1 MTTERTAP
9 LEIRATGKTLTGE
22 AVRYGQRATDRPERF
37 EAGAFAP
44 LGPLALNL
52 QHDRGIVLATTGDR
66 LAVTDT
72 EQALEVRAELQ
83 PGAALTLLRRGVLRG
98 LSVEFRALAER
109 TEGGVRVIERATLE
123 ALGLVDAP
131 AYSGRLEVRR
141 GGFGGGGRGG
151 WGSWG
156 SAPTMRATIP
166 PDTRLRCECGGTAA
180 CKWATIIPEAMSE
193 MFDNAMDR
201 AGELIAQ
208 RRTEAEAAGAVGDLL
223 GGQML
228 PGLET
233 AAAGGD
239 TLAVWGR
246 YDRPL
251 ASVSRGT
258 LRRSGKY
265 GIEIDLP
272 DDENGR
278 AVLAAHEAAGV
289 IVRPALDMN
298 ESEYTQ
304 DGDVLTYTKAVA
316 RAFVVSATDAREGW
330 PEPTLRAAEAEPTEA
345 EPTARSAILRR
356 RRLWL

>member
-1 MTTERTAP
+1 MT
-9 LEIRATGKTLTGE
+9 RA
-22 AVRYGQRATDRPERF
+22 
-37 EAGAFAP
+37 
-44 LGPLALNL
+44 
-52 QHDRGIVLATTGDR
+52 IVLAATGDR

-72 EQALEVRAELQ
+72 ARALEVRAELR

-109 TEGGVRVIERATLE
+109 TEGGVRVIERAALE
-123 ALGLVDAP
+123 ALGLVDEP

-141 GGFGGGGRGG
+141 GGFGGGLGGGG

-156 SAPTMRATIP
+156 GPPTMRATIP
-166 PDTRLRCECGGTAA
+166 PSTRLRCECGGTAA
-180 CKWATIIPEAMSE
+180 CKWAVLIPEALE
-193 MFDNAMDR
+193 QMFDNAMDR

-265 GIEIDLP
+265 GIDIDLP

-278 AVLAAHEAAGV
+278 AVLAAHEIHRRDRAPGPGHDRIGV
-289 IVRPALDMN
+289 R
-298 ESEYTQ
+298 
-304 DGDVLTYTKAVA
+304 A
-316 RAFVVSATDAREGW
+316 RAATRS
-330 PEPTLRAAEAEPTEA
+330 
-345 EPTARSAILRR
+345 PTARPSSVRSSSRR
-356 RRLWL
+356 PMPARVGPSRPCGPQRPRQRPSPPGARRSSGGGDCGCDPDRGGPGGRDRRHRGPAGRLACSPSPPRR

>member
-1 MTTERTAP
+1 MAALERSAP
-9 LEIRATGKTLTGE
+9 LEVRAAGQTLTGE

-52 QHDRGIVLATTGDR
+52 QHDPSIVLATTGDR

-123 ALGLVDAP
+123 ALGLVDEP

-141 GGFGGGGRGG
+141 GGFGGGLGGGG

-156 SAPTMRATIP
+156 GATLRTTIP
-166 PDTRLRCECGGTAA
+166 PNTRLRCECGGTAA
-180 CKWATIIPEAMSE
+180 CKWATFIPKAMSE

-201 AGELIAQ
+201 ASELVAQ
-208 RRTEAEAAGAVGDLL
+208 RRTEAEAAGDLL

-265 GIEIDLP
+265 GIDIDLP

-278 AVLAAHEAAGV
+278 AVLAAHESTGV
-289 IVRPALDMN
+289 IVRPHLDMT

-304 DGDVLTYTKAVA
+304 DGDMLTYTRAVA
-316 RAFVVSATDAREGW
+316 RAFIISATDAREGW
-330 PEPTLRAAEAEPTEA
+330 PEPTLRPTEA
-345 EPTARSAILRR
+345 EPTGRSAIPRR

>member
-1 MTTERTAP
+1 MAALERSAP
-9 LEIRATGKTLTGE
+9 LEIRAAGRTLTGE

-52 QHDRGIVLATTGDR
+52 QHDPSIVLATTGDR
-66 LAVTDT
+66 LAMTDT
-72 EQALEVRAELQ
+72 PRALEVRAELR

-109 TEGGVRVIERATLE
+109 TEGGVRVIERAALE
-123 ALGLVDAP
+123 GLGLVDEP

-141 GGFGGGGRGG
+141 GGFGGG

-156 SAPTMRATIP
+156 GATLRATVP
-166 PDTRLRCECGGTAA
+166 PNAKLRCECGGNAA
-180 CKWATIIPEAMSE
+180 CKWATFIPEALSE

-201 AGELIAQ
+201 ASELVAQ
-208 RRTEAEAAGAVGDLL
+208 RRTEAVAR
-223 GGQML
+223 
-228 PGLET
+228 LET

-239 TLAVWGR
+239 TIAVWGR

-258 LRRSGKY
+258 LRRSGRY
-265 GIEIDLP
+265 GIDIDLP
-272 DDENGR
+272 DDDNGR
-278 AVLAAHEAAGV
+278 AVLAAHESTGV
-289 IVRPALDMN
+289 IVRPHLDMT
-298 ESEYTQ
+298 ESEYVQ
-304 DGDVLTYTKAVA
+304 DGDTLTYTKAVA

-345 EPTARSAILRR
+345 EPTGRSAILRR

>member
-1 MTTERTAP
+1 MTIERSVP
-9 LEIRATGKTLTGE
+9 LEIRSTGKVLTGE
-22 AVRYGQRATDRPERF
+22 AIRYGQRAADRPERF

-44 LGPLALNL
+44 LGPLTLNL

-98 LSVEFRALAER
+98 LSVEFRSLVER
-109 TEGGVRVIERATLE
+109 SEAGVRVIERASLE
-123 ALGLVDAP
+123 ALGLVDTP
-131 AYSGRLEVRR
+131 AYSSGRLEVRR
-141 GGFGGGGRGG
+141 GGFSSGLRGGG

-156 SAPTMRATIP
+156 SAPTMRSTIP
-166 PDTRLRCECGGTAA
+166 PDTRLRCECGGNAA
-180 CKWATIIPEAMSE
+180 CRWASIIPEAMEE

-201 AGELIAQ
+201 ASELIAQ
-208 RRTEAEAAGAVGDLL
+208 RRTEAEAVGDLL
-223 GGQML
+223 GLG
-228 PGLET
+228 T

-239 TLAVWGR
+239 TIAVWGR

-265 GIEIDLP
+265 GIDIDLP

-278 AVLAAHEAAGV
+278 AVLAAHESTGV
-289 IVRPALDMN
+289 IVRPHLDMDA
-298 ESEYTQ
+298 SEYTQ
-304 DGDVLTYTKAVA
+304 DGDMLTYTKAVA
-316 RAFVVSATDAREGW
+316 RAFIVSATDAREGW
-330 PEPTLRAAEAEPTEA
+330 PEPTLRPTEPEAEPE
-345 EPTARSAILRR
+345 ERRHRR
-356 RRLWL
+356 RRVWL

>member
-1 MTTERTAP
+1 MAALERSAP
-9 LEIRATGKTLTGE
+9 LEVRAAGQTLTGE

-44 LGPLALNL
+44 LGPLVLNL
-52 QHDRGIVLATTGDR
+52 QHDPSIVLATTGDR
-66 LAVTDT
+66 LDVTDT
-72 EQALEVRAELQ
+72 PRALEVLAELQ

-141 GGFGGGGRGG
+141 GGFGGG

-156 SAPTMRATIP
+156 GATLRATVP
-166 PDTRLRCECGGTAA
+166 PNTRLRCECGGTAA
-180 CKWATIIPEAMSE
+180 CKWATFIPEALSE

-201 AGELIAQ
+201 ASELVAQ
-208 RRTEAEAAGAVGDLL
+208 RRTEAEAAGDLL

-265 GIEIDLP
+265 GIDIDLP

-278 AVLAAHEAAGV
+278 AVLAAHESTGV
-289 IVRPALDMN
+289 IVRPALDMTA
-298 ESEYTQ
+298 SEYVQ
-304 DGDVLTYTKAVA
+304 SGDTLTYTKAVA

-330 PEPTLRAAEAEPTEA
+330 PEPTLRPTEAEAEAEPTE
-345 EPTARSAILRR
+345 RSAIPRR

>member
-1 MTTERTAP
+1 MAALERSAP

-52 QHDRGIVLATTGDR
+52 QHDPSIVLATTGDG

-98 LSVEFRALAER
+98 LSVEFRALTER

-123 ALGLVDAP
+123 GLGLVDAP

-141 GGFGGGGRGG
+141 GGFGGG

-156 SAPTMRATIP
+156 GATLRTTIP
-166 PDTRLRCECGGTAA
+166 PNTRLRCECGGNAA
-180 CKWATIIPEAMSE
+180 CKWATFLPEALSE

-201 AGELIAQ
+201 AAELIAQ
-208 RRTEAEAAGAVGDLL
+208 RRTEAVAVAR
-223 GGQML
+223 
-228 PGLET
+228 LET

-239 TLAVWGR
+239 TIAVWGR

-265 GIEIDLP
+265 GIDIDLP

-278 AVLAAHEAAGV
+278 AVVAAHESTGV

-298 ESEYTQ
+298 ESEYVQ
-304 DGDVLTYTKAVA
+304 SGDTLTYTRAVV

-330 PEPTLRAAEAEPTEA
+330 PEPTVRPTEAEPEAEPTE
-345 EPTARSAILRR
+345 RSAILRR